1 MAKVSAVMLAVILA
15 VGLGFVVARGASPPE
30 HVYTVPQVLASLR
43 ALRGRTVLVRGVLV
57 YGWVWGPRS
66 ALRPCQQSCG
76 PIIYALGGSQ
86 LGGPKAGDAG
96 EATHDHPMHRHLPR
110 RPAGRRR
117 L

>member
-76 PIIYALGGSQ
+76 PIIYALEGAFPFGTPLLVFVGAQ
-86 LGGPKAGDAG
+86 DPILALLR
-96 EATHDHPMHRHLPR
+96 EVHVLP
-110 RPAGRRR
+110 PF
-117 L
+117 